1 MPPHTN
7 KSTLRT
13 ASQLLDMDFLEHR
26 AKLIDLAAFLDRLD
40 RASDGP
46 DAAAGDFRTVEF
58 KKALAILSE
67 AKPGRAARVL
77 DALSD
82 PTEQPIDRA
91 PGKGA
96 LGAWPGAATSA
107 NGGAP

>member
-1 MPPHTN
+1 MPPDAPNTA
-7 KSTLRT
+7 LRT

-46 DAAAGDFRTVEF
+46 AAAASDFRTIEF
-58 KKALAILSE
+58 KRALQILSE
-67 AKPGRAARVL
+67 PSAGRAARVL

-82 PTEQPIDRA
+82 PTERPVAEA

-96 LGAWPGAATSA
+96 LGAWPGPPAD
-107 NGGAP
+107 GGAS

>member
-1 MPPHTN
+1 MPPKASN
-7 KSTLRT
+7 PALLP

-46 DAAAGDFRTVEF
+46 AAAASDFRTVEF
-58 KKALAILSE
+58 KKAMRVLFE
-67 AKPGRAARVL
+67 PDPGRAARVL
-77 DALSD
+77 DTLSD
-82 PTEQPIDRA
+82 PTQRPIDQA

-96 LGAWPGAATSA
+96 LGAWPGNQTSP
-107 NGGAP
+107 GGTP

>member
-1 MPPHTN
+1 MPPETT
-7 KSTLRT
+7 KTALKT
-13 ASQLLDMDFLEHR
+13 ASELLDMDFLEHR

-46 DAAAGDFRTVEF
+46 TAAATDFRTVEF
-58 KKALAILSE
+58 KKALSILSE
-67 AKPGRAARVL
+67 PNAGRAARVL

-82 PTEQPIDRA
+82 PTESPIGKA

-96 LGAWPGAATSA
+96 LGAWPGPASA
-107 NGGAP
+107 SGGAS